1 MDFRKILSVLICGAA
16 STLAM
21 AQYPLFTNYDTQLFG
36 QSELNGT
43 ARFVGVGGAMGALGG
58 DATTMFYNPAGIGIY
73 RTSEITA
80 SLNVHW
86 TNTTMSDNNY
96 TGPQERK
103 VTANLANIAY
113 VGHWD
118 IGASTGKEKGLLG
131 ISLGAAYNRKKNFDR
146 IGSYSTTKDYS
157 KTQFYAY
164 DAYGQESRYLNV
176 NNFNNESVGWRAI
189 TGYETYMFDETTPGS
204 NEYISYFDKL
214 PGGSGSVQDNV
225 SFSETGGTNMFAVSL
240 AGNISD
246 IFYLGMSFEC
256 DYTSYQRSDNYTE
269 LMPDGRKLNTTSYL
283 YLAGTAFTYKVGFIL
298 RPTNWLRIGGAYH
311 TPSYYYINSQNYGAA
326 NSNLDNGLF
335 GSVSTPTY
343 TQRALVNAPM
353 QAIAS
358 IGFVLG
364 KFGFVGIDYQWS
376 NESGSVLKSASGMK
390 HTTINDITKKENVD
404 THSVRVGFE
413 IKPFD
418 ALSLR
423 IGGGYR
429 TAANTKEASRYYYT
443 SDTRTDTHYINDMGA
458 YNVTAGLGYRVGR
471 HAFDIAYVWQVTNGD
486 YYEFNTPDLNVQPLN
501 IRSVRNQ
508 LVFSYGVRF

>member
-43 ARFVGVGGAMGALGG
+43 ARFVGVGGAMCALGG

-146 IGSYSTTKDYS
+146 IGSYSTTKNYS

-214 PGGSGSVQDNV
+214 TGGSGSVQDNV
-225 SFSETGGTNMFAVSL
+225 SFSET
-240 AGNISD
+240 
-246 IFYLGMSFEC
+246 
-256 DYTSYQRSDNYTE
+256 
-269 LMPDGRKLNTTSYL
+269 
-283 YLAGTAFTYKVGFIL
+283 
-298 RPTNWLRIGGAYH
+298 
-311 TPSYYYINSQNYGAA
+311 
-326 NSNLDNGLF
+326 
-335 GSVSTPTY
+335 
-343 TQRALVNAPM
+343 
-353 QAIAS
+353 
-358 IGFVLG
+358 
-364 KFGFVGIDYQWS
+364 
-376 NESGSVLKSASGMK
+376 
-390 HTTINDITKKENVD
+390 
-404 THSVRVGFE
+404 
-413 IKPFD
+413 
-418 ALSLR
+418 
-423 IGGGYR
+423 
-429 TAANTKEASRYYYT
+429 
-443 SDTRTDTHYINDMGA
+443 
-458 YNVTAGLGYRVGR
+458 
-471 HAFDIAYVWQVTNGD
+471 
-486 YYEFNTPDLNVQPLN
+486 
-501 IRSVRNQ
+501 
-508 LVFSYGVRF
+508 

>member
-1 MDFRKILSVLICGAA
+1 MNLRKIFTVFACSTA
-16 STLAM
+16 SALAM
-21 AQYPLFTNYDTQLFG
+21 AQFPLLTNYDTALFG

-58 DATTMFYNPAGIGIY
+58 DATTIFYNPAGIGIY

-113 VGHWD
+113 IGHWD
-118 IGASTGKEKGLLG
+118 IGAATGKEKGLIG
-131 ISLGAAYNRKKNFDR
+131 ISFGAAYNRKKNFDR
-146 IGSYSTTKDYS
+146 VGSYSTTKNYS

-164 DAYGQESRYLNV
+164 DAFGQESQYLTV
-176 NNFNNESVGWRAI
+176 RNFGNEAVGWRAI
-189 TGYETYMFDETTPGS
+189 TGYETFMFDEKTPGS
-204 NEYISYFDKL
+204 NDYISYFDKL
-214 PGGSGSVQDNV
+214 TGGSGNVQDRV

-240 AGNISD
+240 AGNVSN

-256 DYTSYQRSDNYTE
+256 DYTRYQRSDNYSE
-269 LMPDGRKLNTTSYL
+269 QMPNGRTLNTTSYL
-283 YLAGTAFTYKVGFIL
+283 YLAGTAFTYKVGFIIS
-298 RPTNWLRIGGAYH
+298 PTNWLRIGGAYH
-311 TPSYYYINSQNYGAA
+311 TPSYYYVNSQNYATA
-326 NSNLDNGLF
+326 NSNLDGKF
-335 GSVSTPTY
+335 GSVETPTNN
-343 TQRALVNAPM
+343 QRAKIDAPM

-358 IGFVLG
+358 LGFVLG

-376 NESGSVLKSASGMK
+376 NESGTKLMNASGLA
-390 HTTINDITKKENVD
+390 HNTINDITKQDVVD
-404 THSVRVGFE
+404 THTVRVGFE

-429 TAANTKEASRYYYT
+429 TAANKKDASRYYYT
-443 SDTRTDTHYINDMGA
+443 ADTRTDTHYINDKGA
-458 YNVTAGLGYRVGR
+458 YNITAGLGYRVGR
-471 HAFDIAYVWQVTNGD
+471 HSLDIAYVWQVTNGD
-486 YYEFNTPDLNVQPLN
+486 YYEFNTPELNVQPMN

-508 LVFSYGVRF
+508 IVFSYGVRF

>member
-1 MDFRKILSVLICGAA
+1 MNLRKIFTVFVCGTA
-16 STLAM
+16 SALAM
-21 AQYPLFTNYDTQLFG
+21 AQGPLLTNYDTALFG

-103 VTANLANIAY
+103 TTANLANLAY
-113 VGHWD
+113 IGHWE
-118 IGASTGKEKGLLG
+118 IGADAGKQNGLLG

-146 IGSYSTTKDYS
+146 VGSYRTTKNYS

-164 DAYGQESRYLNV
+164 DAFGQESKYLNTA
-176 NNFNNESVGWRAI
+176 NFRNESVGWRAI
-189 TGYETYMFDETTPGS
+189 TGYETFMFDETAPGS

-214 PGGSGSVQDNV
+214 TGGSGNVTDDV
-225 SFSETGGTNMFAVSL
+225 SFSESGGTNMFAISL
-240 AGNISD
+240 AGNVSN

-256 DYTSYQRSDNYTE
+256 DYTRYQRSDTYTE
-269 LMPDGRKLNTTSYL
+269 YMPNGRKLNTTSYL
-283 YLAGTAFTYKVGFIL
+283 YLQGTGFTYKVGVII

-311 TPSYYYINSQNYGAA
+311 TPSYYYVNSQNYGTAS
-326 NSNLDNGLF
+326 SNLDEGKF
-335 GSVSTPTY
+335 GSVDTPTY
-343 TQRALVNAPM
+343 NQNAKVNAPM

-358 IGFVLG
+358 LGFVLG

-376 NESGSVLKSASGMK
+376 NESGSKLMTASGISNN
-390 HTTINDITKKENVD
+390 TINDITKQDVVD

-429 TAANTKEASRYYYT
+429 TASNKKEASRYYYT
-443 SDTRTDTHYINDMGA
+443 ADTRTDTHYVNDKGA

-471 HAFDIAYVWQVTNGD
+471 HSFDLAYVWQVNNGD
-486 YYEFNTPDLNVQPLN
+486 YYEFNTPELNVQPLN

-508 LVFSYGVRF
+508 IVLSYGVRF